1 MKGKEHLD
9 VQLVYDLLDGR
20 LDSAAESAAQAH
32 LLRCDRCRGL
42 ERECAG
48 VVESMRWYG
57 LEPVEPPEGYWEQF
71 WERWSPDVVEAPAG
85 PGSPDEDEA
94 DGPQVVRLPVE
105 RRGAWRFAPA
115 LTTAAALALLAGL
128 WWSERP
134 REVEMQTAAVE
145 APPLREAA
153 AVSDWGDDYARFEQM
168 AIAVGGVDP
177 VSKGIVLASLAE
189 AP

>member
-1 MKGKEHLD
+1 MMGTEHLD
-9 VQLVYDLLDGR
+9 EQLVYDLLDGR
-20 LDSAAESAAQAH
+20 LDAAAESAAQAH

-48 VVESMRWYG
+48 VVESLRWYG
-57 LEPVEPPEGYWEQF
+57 LEPVEPPAGYWKEF
-71 WERWSPDVVEAPAG
+71 WERWSPDQVGAG
-85 PGSPDEDEA
+85 GELRPPDEAED
-94 DGPQVVRLPVE
+94 PRVVPLPVD

-115 LTTAAALALLAGL
+115 LATAAAVALLAGL

-134 REVEMQTAAVE
+134 REVETRTAVVE
-145 APPLREAA
+145 APPLREAV